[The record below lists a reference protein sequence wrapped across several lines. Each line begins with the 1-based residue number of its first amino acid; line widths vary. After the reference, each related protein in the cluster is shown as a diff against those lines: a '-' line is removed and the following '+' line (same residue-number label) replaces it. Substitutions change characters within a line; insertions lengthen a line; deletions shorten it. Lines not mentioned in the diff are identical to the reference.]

1 MFLCLVRD
9 SLSPSVPGA
18 LESVARACS
27 PRVEPHGDDVV
38 MCDARGLT
46 RAIGEPLVIAD
57 EMRRMAWQRGVGVRV
72 AIAGTHTASW
82 LLAHVRP
89 GISVVGPGEEAGV
102 LSRLP
107 LNALS
112 MLPECQESEVSGGK
126 ARPIRRALQSKR
138 KIRADSAQPKLMRD
152 VLATLDRWG
161 VATLGDLARLSRAD
175 VTSRLGLAGARLHQA
190 AWGEDVLPL
199 VPASEAHR
207 FVERVELE
215 WPVEGLEPL
224 SFVLARV
231 CESLSGALERAD
243 RGAVTIVT
251 RLTLVTRAVHER
263 TLTLPAP
270 MRDAKVL
277 RTLILLDLE
286 AHPPP
291 ARSAALSKFD
301 ETERCCLGIDVVE
314 IELGVTPGRILQKSM
329 LAHDVPAVE
338 DVATLT
344 ARLQALMG
352 ESRVGSPVVLDTY
365 DPRKS
370 SLKPFI
376 APKQLSTG
384 ARVHPSPHAAG
395 VRSGQAAIR
404 RFRMPLAV
412 RVETDRG
419 KPVRVVL
426 SEKRLALS
434 EPRRGESKGVVT
446 RCAGPWRTS
455 GQWWTADRDT
465 WDRDEWDVGLDS
477 GVMYRLSRD
486 RTTDK
491 WEVEGSFD

>member
-1 MFLCLVRD
+1 
-9 SLSPSVPGA
+9 
-18 LESVARACS
+18 
-27 PRVEPHGDDVV
+27 VEPHGDDVV
-38 MCDARGLT
+38 MCDARGLS
-46 RAIGEPLVIAD
+46 RVIGEPLVIAD
-57 EMRRMAWQRGVGVRV
+57 EMRRMAWERGVGVRV

-89 GISVVGPGEEAGV
+89 GITVVTPGEEAGV

-107 LNALS
+107 LTALS
-112 MLPECQESEVSGGK
+112 MLPECQESEVPGFSPGRK
-126 ARPIRRALQSKR
+126 ASIRRALQSKR
-138 KIRADSAQPKLMRD
+138 KLRADASSRAALDLRRLIRD
-152 VLATLDRWG
+152 VLVTLDRWG

-199 VPASEAHR
+199 VPASEATR

-231 CESLSGALERAD
+231 CDTLSGAHERAD
-243 RGAVTIVT
+243 RGAVTIAT

-286 AHPPP
+286 AHPPV
-291 ARSAALSKFD
+291 D
-301 ETERCCLGIDVVE
+301 ESEHCLGIDVVE
-314 IELGVTPGRILQKSM
+314 VELGVTPGRILQKSM

-370 SLKPFI
+370 SLKPFA
-376 APKQLSTG
+376 APKQIRTSAPAHTST
-384 ARVHPSPHAAG
+384 AHPAPGTVSF
-395 VRSGQAAIR
+395 R
-404 RFRMPLAV
+404 RFRIPLSV

-419 KPVRVVL
+419 KPARVIL
-426 SEKRLALS
+426 SEKGVMRSSSA
-434 EPRRGESKGVVT
+434 KAVVT

-477 GVMYRLSRD
+477 GVIYRLARD
-486 RTTDK
+486 RATDR
-491 WEVEGSFD
+491 WEVEGAFD

>member
-1 MFLCLVRD
+1 M
-9 SLSPSVPGA
+9 PGA

-27 PRVEPHGDDVV
+27 PRVEPHGDNVV

-46 RAIGEPLVIAD
+46 RAIGEPLAIAN
-57 EMRRMAWQRGVGVRV
+57 EMRRMAWERGVGVRV

-89 GISVVGPGEEAGV
+89 GITVVASGEEAAV
-102 LSRLP
+102 LTRLP
-107 LNALS
+107 LSALS
-112 MLPECQESEVSGGK
+112 MLPECVTRPGLKPGTSDRVEASGFSPGRK
-126 ARPIRRALQSKR
+126 GTRRSRASARDGQLFH
-138 KIRADSAQPKLMRD
+138 D

-161 VATLGDLARLSRAD
+161 VATLGDLARLPRAD

-190 AWGEDVLPL
+190 AWGEDDSPL
-199 VPASEAHR
+199 VPSKEAHR
-207 FVERVELE
+207 FIERVELE

-231 CESLSGALERAD
+231 CETLSGALERAD

-286 AHPPP
+286 AHPPV
-291 ARSAALSKFD
+291 D
-301 ETERCCLGIDVVE
+301 ETAHCLGIDIVE
-314 IELGVTPGRILQKSM
+314 VELGVTPGRILQKSM

-365 DPRKS
+365 DSRKS
-370 SLKPFI
+370 SLKPFV
-376 APKQLSTG
+376 APKQASTQ
-384 ARVHPSPHAAG
+384 HPSTHC
-395 VRSGQAAIR
+395 VRSGQAMLR
-404 RFRMPLAV
+404 RFRIPLSV

-419 KPVRVVL
+419 QPVRVVL
-426 SEKRLALS
+426 NERRLALS
-434 EPRRGESKGVVT
+434 EPRRGESKGMVT

-465 WDRDEWDVGLDS
+465 WDRDEWDVGMDS
-477 GVMYRLSRD
+477 GVIYRLARD
-486 RTTDK
+486 RATDR
-491 WEVEGSFD
+491 WEVEGVID

>member
-9 SLSPSVPGA
+9 SLSPSLSGV

-38 MCDARGLT
+38 VCDARGLT
-46 RAIGEPLVIAD
+46 RAIGEPVVIAD
-57 EMRRMAWQRGVGVRV
+57 EMRRMAWDRGVGVRV
-72 AIAGTHTASW
+72 AIAGTHTAAW

-89 GISVVGPGEEAGV
+89 GTTVVPPGDEASV

-107 LNALS
+107 ITALS
-112 MLPECQESEVSGGK
+112 MLPECQVSLPGQRPRQAK
-126 ARPIRRALQSKR
+126 ARA
-138 KIRADSAQPKLMRD
+138 AQVQLFRD

-190 AWGEDVLPL
+190 AWGEDDVPL
-199 VPASEAHR
+199 VPVEEAQR
-207 FVERVELE
+207 FLERVELE

-224 SFVLARV
+224 SFILARA
-231 CESLSGALERAD
+231 CDSLSGALERAD
-243 RGAVTIVT
+243 RGAVTITT
-251 RLTLVTRAVHER
+251 RLTLVNKAVHER

-286 AHPPP
+286 AHPPVGD
-291 ARSAALSKFD
+291 SEHF
-301 ETERCCLGIDVVE
+301 LGIDIVE
-314 IELGVTPGRILQKSM
+314 IELGVTPGRIVQKSL

-338 DVATLT
+338 DVATLV

-352 ESRVGSPVVLDTY
+352 ELRVGAPVVLDTH

-370 SLKPFI
+370 SLKPFVV
-376 APKQLSTG
+376 PS
-384 ARVHPSPHAAG
+384 HPSTHASG
-395 VRSGQAAIR
+395 VRSGQAVLR
-404 RFRMPLAV
+404 RFRIPVAAQVAL
-412 RVETDRG
+412 ERG
-419 KPVRVVL
+419 VPVRLHVSSRTLSGGEVVH
-426 SEKRLALS
+426 R
-434 EPRRGESKGVVT
+434 
-446 RCAGPWRTS
+446 AGPWRTS

-465 WDRDEWDVGLDS
+465 WDRDEWDVGVDS
-477 GVMYRLSRD
+477 GAIYRLARD
-486 RTTDK
+486 RTTDR
-491 WEVEGSFD
+491 WEVEGLVD